1 MDIVI
6 LGSGNVATHLGK
18 ALVHAGN
25 NILQVWSRQG
35 VNAEELAHRLNARS
49 TDRLDQVDLN
59 ADVYIIAVVDDA
71 ISDLITQLKHI
82 KGNLNGM
89 LVHTSGSTSMDV
101 FGGRFDKVGV
111 FYPLQTFSKSKEVD
125 FQAIPILL
133 EVSNSSQL
141 DLLKNL
147 ASSISNRVEV
157 VTSAQRKS
165 LHIAAVFACNY
176 TNFLYAIA
184 QQLLEEHD
192 LDFGLIRPLVKE
204 TADKA
209 QLHAPKDVQT
219 GPAIRKDM
227 SIVRD
232 HIKFLEYKKD
242 WQEIYKLLSE
252 ELIKIS
258 TQK

>member
-6 LGSGNVATHLGK
+6 LGSGNVATHLGR
-18 ALVHAGN
+18 ALAHAGN
-25 NILQVWSRQG
+25 NILQVWSRQAT
-35 VNAEELAHRLNARS
+35 NAEALANRLDARS
-49 TDRLDQVDLN
+49 TDRLDQVDQN

-71 ISDLITQLKHI
+71 ISNLIAQLKQI
-82 KGNLNGM
+82 KANLNGL

-101 FGGRFDKVGV
+101 FGDRFDKVGV
-111 FYPLQTFSKSKEVD
+111 FYPLQTFSKNKEVN
-125 FQAIPILL
+125 FEEVPVLL
-133 EVSNSSQL
+133 EASSSLQL

-147 ASSISNRVEV
+147 ASSISNRVVEA
-157 VTSAQRKS
+157 TSIQRKS

-176 TNFLYAIA
+176 TNFLYSIA

-192 LDFGLIRPLVKE
+192 LDFDLIRPLIKE

-209 QLHAPKDVQT
+209 QLHTPKEVQT
-219 GPAIRKDM
+219 GPAIRKDL

-252 ELIKIS
+252 GLISIPTRK
-258 TQK
+258 